1 MEAGPFNSMKLS
13 NFAKRIYYCHYYL
26 LLVEELYALNQA
38 YWAVVVVIALIS
50 CCLVVRTADLI
61 VSVAFIRAI
70 GHS

>member
-13 NFAKRIYYCHYYL
+13 NFAKRICYCHCYL
-26 LLVEELYALNQA
+26 LLVEVYALNHT